1 MRIRTLDRRPPRQS
15 RTPDLPISLLAIAAV
30 ALLATVCVA
39 QWTPY
44 GTAPSSFGNLRFIVD
59 VASVPTLEG
68 GSTVEIS
75 YSVTYDELPFIR
87 HEGRFRARFEVTA
100 VLYDGD
106 GRQVAGDTWPR
117 AVVLD
122 SFDDTNSRKLA
133 AREVLRVDVP
143 EGRYRLKVEL
153 RSLDSRSVGYV
164 ERTIDVASL
173 APGHL
178 LLGTVEFERVESD
191 PETGEERFVPNPSRQ
206 YGQENP
212 LVRIIVPTY
221 ADSGTPYRL
230 DMKVKTVG
238 GETQLELSDSL
249 AQDGWHTEHSQQFSV
264 LDLEVGDYILHTRAH
279 PPAGDT
285 AETEARFRVLTSPR
299 SWGEDFGKMMSQI
312 SYVASRRD
320 LEELE
325 NAPEE
330 ERDEAWNG
338 SGRSRTRIPRLRT
351 TRSAT
356 SSSGGWVTS
365 TSSSAR
371 FSRAGRPTWA
381 GSTSS
386 TVSPTMWRASRAAR
400 SRTHGRSGTTT
411 AITRATCSWTATD
424 SATTCSSRRRVSDEG
439 PEWRQYHSHG

>member
-330 ERDEAWNG
+330 ERDEAWERFWKKQDPDPSTEDNPFRDEFLRRLG
-338 SGRSRTRIPRLRT
+338 YVNIKFRSILEGWQTDMGRIYIQHGEPDDVESQPSGAQPYAWEVWYYYGDHTRYMFMDRHGFGDYVLVETSRI
-351 TRSAT
+351 
-356 SSSGGWVTS
+356 
-365 TSSSAR
+365 
-371 FSRAGRPTWA
+371 
-381 GSTSS
+381 
-386 TVSPTMWRASRAAR
+386 
-400 SRTHGRSGTTT
+400 
-411 AITRATCSWTATD
+411 
-424 SATTCSSRRRVSDEG
+424 
-439 PEWRQYHSHG
+439 